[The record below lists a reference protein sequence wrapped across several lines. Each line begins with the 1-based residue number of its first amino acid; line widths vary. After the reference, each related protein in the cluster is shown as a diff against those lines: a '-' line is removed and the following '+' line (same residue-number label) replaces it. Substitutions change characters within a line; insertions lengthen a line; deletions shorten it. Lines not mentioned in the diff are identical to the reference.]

1 MNHLN
6 HTDRR
11 RTIYEALMLVTQR
24 KGRTILGSEI
34 AKSTERD
41 SETLRMKRVLIRLL
55 QSYKVPSK
63 EIFKEFNLVDNEDK
77 TKGTA
82 FYELTKAAKD
92 IVEIGLTEQIEN
104 EILAIFKRNE
114 LKVM

>member
-24 KGRTILGSEI
+24 KGRTVLGSEI
-34 AKSTERD
+34 AKSESRD
-41 SETLRMKRVLIRLL
+41 SDTLRTKRVLIRLL

-63 EIFKEFNLVDNEDK
+63 DIFKEFNMID
-77 TKGTA
+77 TPQRTMGTA
-82 FYELTKAAKD
+82 FYELTRMAKD
-92 IVEIGLTEQIEN
+92 LIEIGLTEQIEN

>member
-24 KGRTILGSEI
+24 KGKTVLGSEI
-34 AKSTERD
+34 AKSESRD
-41 SETLRMKRVLIRLL
+41 SDTLRTKRVLIRLL
-55 QSYKVPSK
+55 QHYKVPSK
-63 EIFKEFNLVDNEDK
+63 NIFKEFNLVNTGK
-77 TKGTA
+77 KKGTS
-82 FYELTKAAKD
+82 FYDLTKMAKD
-92 IVEIGLTEQIEN
+92 LIEIGLTEQIER

>member
-24 KGRTILGSEI
+24 NGRTILGSEV
-34 AKSTERD
+34 AKCLERD
-41 SETLRMKRVLIRLL
+41 RETLRIKRVLIRLFK
-55 QSYKVPSK
+55 SYKIPSR
-63 EIFKEFNLVDNEDK
+63 EIFKEFNMIDTPQQ
-77 TKGTA
+77 TKGNA
-82 FYELTKAAKD
+82 FYELTKMSKD
-92 IVEIGLTEQIEN
+92 LVEIGLTEQIEN
-104 EILAIFKRNE
+104 EIQAIFKRNE

>member
-34 AKSTERD
+34 AKSELRD
-41 SETLRMKRVLIRLL
+41 SETLRIKRVLIRLL
-55 QSYKVPSK
+55 QHYKVPSK
-63 EIFKEFNLVDNEDK
+63 DIFKEFNLVDNHQK

-82 FYELTKAAKD
+82 FYELTRMSKD
-92 IVEIGLTEQIEN
+92 LVEIGLTEQIEN

>member
-24 KGRTILGSEI
+24 KGRTILGSEL
-34 AKSTERD
+34 AKSESRD
-41 SETLRMKRVLIRLL
+41 SETLRMKRVLIRLM

-63 EIFKEFNLVDNEDK
+63 EIFKEFGLVDTPQR

-82 FYELTKAAKD
+82 FYELTKSAKD
-92 IVEIGLTEQIEN
+92 LIEIGLTEQIEN

>member
-1 MNHLN
+1 MTHLN

-24 KGRTILGSEI
+24 NGRTILGSEV
-34 AKSTERD
+34 AKSTIYD
-41 SETLRMKRVLIRLL
+41 SETLRIKRVLIRLL

-63 EIFKEFNLVDNEDK
+63 EIFKEFNIIDTDTK

-82 FYELTKAAKD
+82 FYELTKMSKD
-92 IVEIGLTEQIEN
+92 LVEIGLTEQIEN
-104 EILAIFKRNE
+104 EIQAIFKRNE

>member
-24 KGRTILGSEI
+24 KGRTILGSEV
-34 AKSTERD
+34 AKCLERD
-41 SETLRMKRVLIRLL
+41 SETLRIKRVLIRLF
-55 QSYKVPSK
+55 QSYKIPSK
-63 EIFKEFNLVDNEDK
+63 EIFKEFGITGSNMK
-77 TKGTA
+77 TRGTA
-82 FYELTKAAKD
+82 FYELTKSAKD
-92 IVEIGLTEQIEN
+92 LIEIGLTEQIEN
-104 EILAIFKRNE
+104 EIQAIFKRNE

>member
-24 KGRTILGSEI
+24 KGRTILGSEV
-34 AKSTERD
+34 AKCLERD
-41 SETLRMKRVLIRLL
+41 SETLRIKRVLIRLF
-55 QSYKVPSK
+55 QSYKIPSK
-63 EIFKEFNLVDNEDK
+63 EIFKEFGITDTRK
-77 TKGTA
+77 KHKGTA
-82 FYELTKAAKD
+82 FYELTRMSKD
-92 IVEIGLTEQIEN
+92 LVEIGLTEQIEN

>member
-24 KGRTILGSEI
+24 KGRTILGSEV
-34 AKSTERD
+34 AKSESRD

-77 TKGTA
+77 TRGTA
-82 FYELTKAAKD
+82 FYELTKMAKD
-92 IVEIGLTEQIEN
+92 LVEIGLTEQIEN